1 MPADGTALPVCARR
15 PRHVPLQGRLE
26 RTLHE
31 PRSIATCPR
40 CRGRMRFRHLEASD
54 DQTKSADVG
63 FSRYRGQ
70 RPRRPGSCAV

>member
-31 PRSIATCPR
+31 PRSIAMCPR
-40 CRGRMRFRHLEASD
+40 CRGRMRFRHLEAS
-54 DQTKSADVG
+54 S
-63 FSRYRGQ
+63 
-70 RPRRPGSCAV
+70 